1 MRWRRRNMLKMTG
14 LPGWM
19 RTGGDYGWGVQQNRV
34 LPPMVNRMLSTGQ
47 IENSQREFIRQ
58 FYIPYPSLAYR
69 YSNNSNLS
77 ANTLPV
83 VPQIRS
89 MTPFPVMVP
98 LAAQPA
104 QITPE
109 EELDFLRKEKE
120 NLVEQLNSI
129 EKRLKKLTEN
139 E

>member
-19 RTGGDYGWGVQQNRV
+19 RSSGAYGWGNQQSV
-34 LPPMVNRMLSTGQ
+34 LLPPMVNWMLSTGQ
-47 IENSQREFIRQ
+47 IEKSQKEFIKQ
-58 FYIPYPSLAYR
+58 FFTPYPTLAYR

-77 ANTLPV
+77 ANSLPI
-83 VPQIRS
+83 VPQIKS
-89 MTPFPVMVP
+89 TAPFPVMVP
-98 LAAQPA
+98 LTVPSKQV
-104 QITPE
+104 TPK

-120 NLVEQLNSI
+120 SLIEELNTV